1 MSNKPVSEMSDD
13 EIRALA
19 GATDPVVSYLTEARD
34 RARKEL
40 PFVSPAEDAEG
51 IIYACHDSVRLVAA
65 LEAVLARVGL
75 WEKYAATFPHIDR
88 EAAAEQIRLAISAA
102 LLGKE
107 ATDA

>member
-1 MSNKPVSEMSDD
+1 MSDKRVSEMSDG

-19 GATDPVVSYLTEARD
+19 GAADPLAAELAAIKERSEHPLGPISNDAVRYLME
-34 RARKEL
+34 
-40 PFVSPAEDAEG
+40 SAED
-51 IIYACHDSVRLVAA
+51 VPRLLGA

-88 EAAAEQIRLAISAA
+88 EDAAEQIRLAISAA